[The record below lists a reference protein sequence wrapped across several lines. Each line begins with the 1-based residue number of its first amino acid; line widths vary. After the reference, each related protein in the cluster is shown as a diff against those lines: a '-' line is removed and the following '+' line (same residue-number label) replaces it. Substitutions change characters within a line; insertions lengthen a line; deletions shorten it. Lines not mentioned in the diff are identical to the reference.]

1 MNYQRLGRK
10 MGEIVIRVNVP
21 EGYEESFKKEVEE
34 MAKYLR
40 NREKL
45 RKNMEKLFGIL
56 KTNKTWKE
64 MKREMYEERL
74 ARYLDSY

>member
-1 MNYQRLGRK
+1 

>member
-1 MNYQRLGRK
+1 

-56 KTNKTWKE
+56 KTDKTWKE
-64 MKREMYEERL
+64 MKREMHEERL

>member
-1 MNYQRLGRK
+1 

-56 KTNKTWKE
+56 KTDKTWKE
-64 MKREMYEERL
+64 LKREMHEERL